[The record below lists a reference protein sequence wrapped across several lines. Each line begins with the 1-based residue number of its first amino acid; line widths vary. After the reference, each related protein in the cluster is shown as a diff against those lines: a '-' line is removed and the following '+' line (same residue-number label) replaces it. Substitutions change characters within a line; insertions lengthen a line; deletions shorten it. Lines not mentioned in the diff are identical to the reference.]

1 MPVLPLDDM
10 HTEGASMKY
19 INARSVLPDSLIRE
33 LQDYIQGGYLYIPA
47 DQGQQK
53 RWGELSGYRRELQ
66 IRNKKIINDYRD
78 GLSMEVLADRYCLS
92 VYTIRKIIYQ
102 K

>member
-1 MPVLPLDDM
+1 MPVLPYEDTD
-10 HTEGASMKY
+10 TEGASMKY
-19 INARSVLPDSLIRE
+19 INARSVLPDTLIRE

-47 DQGQQK
+47 DQGRQK
-53 RWGELSGYRRELQ
+53 HWGELSGYRRELQ
-66 IRNKKIINDYRD
+66 IRNQKIINDYRD
-78 GLSMEVLADRYCLS
+78 GLSMEVLADQYCLS